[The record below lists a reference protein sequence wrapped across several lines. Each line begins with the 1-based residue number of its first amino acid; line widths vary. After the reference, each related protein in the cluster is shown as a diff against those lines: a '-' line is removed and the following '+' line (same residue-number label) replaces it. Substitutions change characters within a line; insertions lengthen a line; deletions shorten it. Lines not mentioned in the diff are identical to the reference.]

1 MITKTVLDA
10 EWHIQYLEDGRKDG
24 TPYNEKN
31 YLVSLG
37 YIMFND
43 DGEIEEGYL
52 FADDPLFKSKVQSI
66 LDRTDLLINHNIKSD
81 LNWLYECGFVYNG
94 KVFDTLI
101 AEYVLAR
108 GVKWQLSLKDCC
120 IRRGTSLKKS
130 ELVEEYHKNKIG
142 FGDIPKELVEEYG
155 RQDVRSTKEL
165 YEVQVELYGRPRNT
179 GLLPTLKMM
188 NEFLLLLSEVERN
201 GMYINS
207 NALRMV
213 ELGYIQ
219 EKQELLREIN
229 SIVGELVGDTPC
241 NLSSPAQLSEL
252 IYSRRILDKKAWAKE
267 FNIGTD
273 ERNKPLRRPRIN
285 PKELKEKICDHTFT
299 LYRTVADQCT
309 NCGGTGRL
317 VKFTKTG
324 QPYKNAPKCS
334 ECDGTGIC
342 YTNTKQIA
350 GLALGPRNIND
361 LTANGFSTD
370 KEMLEYLSAL
380 PRTPEIGKRLLKGLV
395 RLNAIETYLSSF
407 VGGIRRNTRANK
419 LLHTSLNQTVT
430 ATARLSS
437 SDPNLQNIPR
447 GQTFPVKRAFRSRFV
462 GGYIME
468 GDGMQLE
475 FRTAAGV
482 SECSV
487 MLKEIWDKVDIH
499 AHTAKVLTEAGQP
512 TSRQEAKSRSFRPLF
527 GGQSGTPAEIVYN
540 KHFMEKYTGLAKWHE
555 KLLTDACFIHIITS
569 PSGREYNFPYAKK
582 TFSGWVDGQT
592 QIKNYIV
599 QGFATGDYI
608 PIVCLRLWKL
618 MKSNNLKS
626 LIINTVHDSVIV
638 DVYPGE
644 QDIVADLMVEAFI
657 GAKSELKDRYGY
669 DFDVPLG
676 VEIKVGRSWLSM
688 TTVREYDEVKEL
700 KHE

>member
-1 MITKTVLDA
+1 MIKKVLDA
-10 EWHIQYLEDGRKDG
+10 EWHIQYLDDGRKDG
-24 TPYNEKN
+24 SPYHENN

-37 YIMFND
+37 IITFND
-43 DGEIEEGYL
+43 EKEVADDYY
-52 FADDPLFKSKVQSI
+52 FADEPDFKEKVQKH
-66 LDRTDLLINHNIKSD
+66 LDECDLLINHNIKSD
-81 LNWLYECGFVYNG
+81 LNWLFECGFEYDGPVY
-94 KVFDTLI
+94 DTMV

-130 ELVEEYHKNKIG
+130 ELVDEYHKNKIG
-142 FGDIPKELVEEYG
+142 FGKIPKKLVEEYG

-165 YEVQVELYGRPRNT
+165 YEVQVELYKRPRNI
-179 GLLPTLKMM
+179 GLLPTLNMM
-188 NEFLLLLSEVERN
+188 NEFLLFLSEVERN

-241 NLSSPAQLSEL
+241 NLSSPAQLSEV
-252 IYSRRILDKKAWAKE
+252 IYSRRILDKKAWAAE

-273 ERNKPLRRPRIN
+273 ERNKPLRRPRM
-285 PKELKEKICDHTFT
+285 KSTDLKEKICDHTFI
-299 LYRTVADQCT
+299 LFRTIANQCT
-309 NCGGTGRL
+309 GCSGTGRL
-317 VKFTKTG
+317 VKFTKAG
-324 QPYKNAPKCS
+324 HPYKNAPKCQ
-334 ECDGTGIC
+334 ECGGTGIS
-342 YTNTKQIA
+342 YINTKQVA
-350 GLALGPRNIND
+350 GLSLGPRNIND

-370 KEMLEYLSAL
+370 KDMLEYLAAL

-462 GGYIME
+462 GGLIME

-482 SECSV
+482 SECPI

-499 AHTAKVLTEAGQP
+499 AHTAKVLTDAGQP
-512 TSRQEAKSRSFRPLF
+512 TSRQDAKSRSFRPLF

-555 KLLTDACFIHIITS
+555 KLLTDACFTHIITS

-608 PIVCLRLWKL
+608 PIVCIRLWKL
-618 MKSNNLKS
+618 MKKNKLKS

-644 QDIVADLMVEAFI
+644 QEIMADLMVEAFI
-657 GAKSELKDRYGY
+657 GAKPELKERYGY
-669 DFDVPLG
+669 DFNVPLG
-676 VEIKVGRSWLSM
+676 VEIKLGHSWLNM
-688 TTVREYDEVKEL
+688 KEYRVYDEVKND
-700 KHE
+700 KQY